1 MSSITEHSLLDFQ
14 TMKGPEKSK
23 NAGKTLAVQ
32 RFLEH
37 CTAVTQ
43 HICEIAEKSPQQHLK
58 LDK

>member
-1 MSSITEHSLLDFQ
+1 
-14 TMKGPEKSK
+14 MKGPEKSK
-23 NAGKTLAVQ
+23 NAGQTLAVL

-58 LDK
+58 VDKWVQS